1 MDTDRVLPEM
11 REETVEDFEAKIA
24 TWPEFKDDAKPLNV
38 NEFDEK
44 NVSNNVEPDRFSY
57 DDITYPAHYAGNN
70 IITCKDAMASMM
82 YGLEGIITPKVGYWL
97 GCAFKYLWRAFLKG
111 DPEKDLKKCKQC
123 IDEMLNLM

>member
-24 TWPEFKDDAKPLNV
+24 MWPEFKGEKLKPLP
-38 NEFDEK
+38 DEMFEAGP
-44 NVSNNVEPDRFSY
+44 NHPSY
-57 DDITYPAHYAGNN
+57 DDVKYPAHYAGNN
-70 IITCKDAMASMM
+70 VITCKDALGSMM

-123 IDEMLNLM
+123 IDEMLDLM